1 MGTGVF
7 LEDEP
12 IEIVGALED
21 KEGYALSDVTLQAV
35 LDKAGV
41 DYEWLDF
48 FSRKFS
54 RILSRNFVREKFYEF
69 QLKNF

>member
-1 MGTGVF
+1 MVTDVF

-41 DYEWLDF
+41 DYEW
-48 FSRKFS
+48 
-54 RILSRNFVREKFYEF
+54 
-69 QLKNF
+69 

>member
-1 MGTGVF
+1 MVTGVF

-12 IEIVGALED
+12 IEIVAALED

-41 DYEWLDF
+41 DYEW
-48 FSRKFS
+48 
-54 RILSRNFVREKFYEF
+54 
-69 QLKNF
+69 

>member
-1 MGTGVF
+1 MVTGVF

-41 DYEWLDF
+41 DYEWLD
-48 FSRKFS
+48 SSTLISKFCLRANL
-54 RILSRNFVREKFYEF
+54 RIFITKI
-69 QLKNF
+69 

>member
-1 MGTGVF
+1 MVTGVF

-48 FSRKFS
+48 STLISKFCLRANL
-54 RILSRNFVREKFYEF
+54 RIFITKI
-69 QLKNF
+69 

>member
-1 MGTGVF
+1 MVTGVF

-48 FSRKFS
+48 STLFSKFCRRANL
-54 RILSRNFVREKFYEF
+54 RIFITKI
-69 QLKNF
+69 